1 MDFSSFFKE
10 PLKTIRRSR
19 LLNFGTKRE
28 PGDMSVFDRRGA
40 IHVHRGEKSIAE
52 AGNGYTPN
60 DPIAIYRPGGSKNI
74 DDAKAMASN
83 FGWVYSCV
91 KAIADEMAGIE
102 FRAYTTNKDGERE
115 EVTDHDLINLLNGV
129 NETQTGEEF
138 KKVMAS
144 HLELTGSAYI
154 YMMGVK
160 NFDDQPDA
168 LYLLN
173 PGNVKMILDKTTYP
187 YKVVK
192 YEMTDDSRKFTFQPH
207 EIIHVKYPDPSNP
220 FLGLGTVQ
228 GIAEWIDNDNSA
240 MNYNRNFFKNGAR
253 LSGIFE
259 TDMTSTEQ
267 TSRLKTSF
275 DEQFTGEKNAYKVM
289 VAPKGVKFVSTQ
301 ASAKDMDFANL
312 LDTTAQR
319 ILAGFRVS
327 KTILGTAESDTNR
340 STAETA
346 DYVFA
351 KRTIKPKMDII
362 VAALNNFLAPRFDDS
377 IYISF
382 DDPIPEDKAF
392 RIDEMNKAVAGK
404 QVITQNEA
412 RQEFMGLGP
421 VDDPAADLLATGMSS
436 TNAVISLGH
445 AAPRKKEAKVLKVA
459 KKTKAIVTKKK
470 LKTQFSRNKDTRK
483 KMAADLATKI
493 KEVLETAQKKSI
505 AEMTDDE
512 YIAVYYTHQKSRMDE
527 FEPNVT
533 AALKSID
540 DKQRR
545 EVIKNLDKSIKTYR
559 LTSKKDILPKEL
571 FDMDEYVQLTIDGLT
586 PIISDFFTK
595 EAEAALRNIGAKPF
609 DILSNELVKRALD
622 KRIELLSRSYNET
635 TLDALKTE
643 LQKGLDEGLGLTE
656 LTDRVMGI
664 YEWNSSVRAGMVSK
678 TEVVA
683 VSNMANKDAWK
694 EAGSVKTVKW
704 YTSEKDNVCDFCRA
718 MNGKTID
725 IDINFFNKG
734 ETLTVTDASGEKQ
747 SMDMDYSAIGG
758 PPLHPNCGCFIRPA
772 SYTPITI

>member
-28 PGDMSVFDRRGA
+28 PGDLSIFDRRGA
-40 IHVHRGEKSIAE
+40 IHVRKGEKSITDSGGGFA
-52 AGNGYTPN
+52 PN

-74 DDAKAMASN
+74 DDSKAMSSH
-83 FGWVYSCV
+83 FGWVYACV
-91 KAIADEMAGIE
+91 KAISDEMAGIE
-102 FRAYTTNKDGERE
+102 FRAYTTNKDGEKE
-115 EVTDHDLINLLNGV
+115 EVMDHDLINLLNGV

-187 YKVVK
+187 YQVVR
-192 YEMTDDSRKFTFQPH
+192 YEMVEDTRKFTFQPY

-253 LSGIFE
+253 LSGVFE
-259 TDMTSTEQ
+259 TDMTSVEQ
-267 TSRLKTSF
+267 TMRLKTSF
-275 DEQFTGEKNAYKVM
+275 DEQFSGEKNAYKMM
-289 VAPKGVKFVSTQ
+289 VAPKGVKFVATT

-312 LDTTAQR
+312 LDMTAQR

-340 STAETA
+340 ATAETA

-362 VAALNNFLAPRFDDS
+362 IAALNNFLAPRFDENV
-377 IYISF
+377 YISF

-392 RIDEMNKAVAGK
+392 RIDEMSKAVAGK

-412 RQEFMGLGP
+412 RQEFMSLGP
-421 VDDPAADLLATGMSS
+421 VDDPAADLLATSSGS
-436 TNAVISLGH
+436 TNAVVTL
-445 AAPRKKEAKVLKVA
+445 ATPRGSRTKVLKIK
-459 KKTKAIVTKKK
+459 KKTKAVVTKKK

-483 KMAADLATKI
+483 EMAAALAKKI
-493 KEVLETAQKKSI
+493 SDVLTEAKKKTI

-533 AALKSID
+533 AALKLID

-545 EVIKNLDKSIKTYR
+545 DVLKNLKDSIKSYMITK
-559 LTSKKDILPKEL
+559 KKDVVPEKL
-571 FDMDEYVQLTIDGLT
+571 FNMDEYVQLTIDGLT

-609 DILSNELVKRALD
+609 NILTNELVKAALD
-622 KRIELLSRSYNET
+622 KRIALLSRSYNET
-635 TLDALKTE
+635 TLAALKTQ
-643 LQKGLDEGLGLTE
+643 LQAGLDEGLGLTE

-664 YEWNSSVRAGMVSK
+664 YEWNSSVRASIVSK

-725 IDINFFNKG
+725 IDVNFFDKG
-734 ETLTVTDASGEKQ
+734 QTFTVTDAAGEKQ

-758 PPLHPNCGCFIRPA
+758 PPLHPQCGCFIRPA

>member
-1 MDFSSFFKE
+1 MDFEAFFKA

-28 PGDMSVFDRRGA
+28 EGDVSIFDRRGA
-40 IHVHRGEKSIAE
+40 IHIAKGEKSITD
-52 AGNGYTPN
+52 AGGGYVAN

-74 DDAKAMASN
+74 DDAKAMSSH
-83 FGWVYSCV
+83 FGWVYACV
-91 KAIADEMAGIE
+91 KAISDEMAGIE
-102 FRAYTTNKDGERE
+102 FRAYSTNKDGDSE
-115 EVTDHDLINLLNGV
+115 EVMDHELLDLLNGV

-138 KKVMAS
+138 KKVMSS

-154 YMMGVK
+154 YLMDVK
-160 NFDDQPDA
+160 NFDDKPSA

-173 PGNVKMILDKTTYP
+173 PGNVKILLNKTTYP
-187 YKVVK
+187 YKVEG
-192 YEMTDDSRKFTFQPH
+192 YEMMDESRKFTFKPW
-207 EIIHVKYPDPSNP
+207 EIIHVKYPDPSNS
-220 FLGLGTVQ
+220 FFGLGTVQ

-259 TDMTSTEQ
+259 TEMTSVEQ
-267 TSRLKTSF
+267 TQRLKTSF
-275 DEQFTGEKNAYKVM
+275 DEQFTGERNAYKVM

-340 STAETA
+340 ATAETA

-392 RIDEMNKAVAGK
+392 RVEEMKAAVASK
-404 QVITQNEA
+404 QVMTQNEA
-412 RQEFMGLGP
+412 RQTFMGLGP
-421 VDDPAADLLATGMSS
+421 VDDPAADVLTTGNSS
-436 TNAVISLGH
+436 TNAVVSLGFAPKGKKALKVKR
-445 AAPRKKEAKVLKVA
+445 AAAVKPRSTKARAKV
-459 KKTKAIVTKKK
+459 
-470 LKTQFSRNKDTRK
+470 KTQFSRNKETRK
-483 KMAADLATKI
+483 EMAKQLAEKI
-493 KEVLETAQKKSI
+493 AGIVTAIKTKSI
-505 AEMTDDE
+505 AEITDEE

-527 FEPNVT
+527 FEPNVA
-533 AALKSID
+533 AALKLID
-540 DKQRR
+540 DKQRK
-545 EVIKNLDKSIKTYR
+545 EVINNLEGAIKSYKLI
-559 LTSKKDILPKEL
+559 SKKDILPEKL
-571 FDMDEYVQLTIDGLT
+571 FDMDKYVELTIDGLT
-586 PIISDFFTK
+586 PIMSDFFTK

-609 DILSNELVKRALD
+609 DILSDELIKRALD

-635 TLDALKTE
+635 TLAALKDE
-643 LQKGLDEGLGLTE
+643 LQKGLNEGLGLHE

-664 YEWNSSVRAGMVSK
+664 YEWNSSVRAEMVSK

-694 EAGSVKTVKW
+694 LSGTVKSVKW
-704 YTSEKDNVCDFCRA
+704 YTSQKDNVCPFCQA
-718 MNGKTID
+718 MSGKEIPIDDNYFDKGATI
-725 IDINFFNKG
+725 IG
-734 ETLTVTDASGEKQ
+734 TDGDTMQA
-747 SMDMDYSAIGG
+747 DYSAIGG
-758 PPLHPNCGCFIRPA
+758 PPLHPRCGCFIRPA
-772 SYTPITI
+772 SYTPIAI